1 MWKYFLFGDIEYQMY
16 FSSIYRS
23 FPTSLV
29 KKNGNWKEREK
40 EIKINNKKPSFSFIC
55 FFTRSSN
62 EIVKEFGYIKSLI
75 LSEFVQS

>member
-1 MWKYFLFGDIEYQMY
+1 MRKYFLFGDIEYQMY

-55 FFTRSSN
+55 FSQDHP
-62 EIVKEFGYIKSLI
+62 IKSQKN
-75 LSEFVQS
+75 VAT

>member
-16 FSSIYRS
+16 FSSKS
-23 FPTSLV
+23 FLPDLSGKKEWKLERAKKKSKSL
-29 KKNGNWKEREK
+29 
-40 EIKINNKKPSFSFIC
+40 KKPSFSFIC

-62 EIVKEFGYIKSLI
+62 EIAKEFGYIKSLI